1 MPVVEAYTTQVA
13 AGVTTSDIM
22 TGKKLERAPG
32 RGFYRILGR
41 HAASQG
47 TLVLHGWRGAE
58 NIADGLP
65 MQAAAGGPNVLEDV
79 LIQFGVFG
87 GEKILLKLEETGGV
101 TATDPS
107 IRLEFHPI

>member
-13 AGVTTSDIM
+13 LSTTTSDIM

-41 HAASQG
+41 HAAAQG

-65 MQAAAGGPNVLEDV
+65 MQAAAGGPNTLEDE
-79 LIQFGVFG
+79 LLRFGVFG
-87 GEKILLKLEETGGV
+87 GEKILLKLQETVG

-107 IRLEFHPI
+107 IRIEYHPI